1 MLTFL
6 LFDWIVG
13 VFALCG
19 LLAGAT
25 MATDLKFDTKDLQ
38 DKMMKDMTEM
48 IQNYDFSSILEEA
61 VDSTTAHVIEK

>member
-1 MLTFL
+1 
-6 LFDWIVG
+6 
-13 VFALCG
+13 
-19 LLAGAT
+19 